1 MMDDIYINGF
11 MNYFAS
17 RIMLFCFDIML
28 IYSLF
33 IRVIVSLHK
42 RYSSPFVPSQ
52 KFGYLIYDHLPTVP
66 YEGGRKGFDG
76 DNR

>member
-42 RYSSPFVPSQ
+42 SYIGILQPSYQ
-52 KFGYLIYDHLPTVP
+52 AENSVI
-66 YEGGRKGFDG
+66 
-76 DNR
+76 

>member
-33 IRVIVSLHK
+33 IRVVSLHK
-42 RYSSPFVPSQ
+42 SYIGILHPSYQ
-52 KFGYLIYDHLPTVP
+52 AENSVI
-66 YEGGRKGFDG
+66 
-76 DNR
+76 

>member
-33 IRVIVSLHK
+33 IRVVSLHK
-42 RYSSPFVPSQ
+42 RYSATFVPSR
-52 KFGYLIYDHLPTVP
+52 KFCYLIYDHFLTVA